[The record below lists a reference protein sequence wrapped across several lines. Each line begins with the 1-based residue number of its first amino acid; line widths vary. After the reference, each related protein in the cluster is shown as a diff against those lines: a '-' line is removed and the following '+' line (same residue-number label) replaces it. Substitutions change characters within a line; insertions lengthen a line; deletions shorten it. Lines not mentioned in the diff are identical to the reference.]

1 MLKGIAVS
9 DGIGIGKAYVIKEE
23 QLTYEATAE
32 DASKEL
38 QRLHQAVDT
47 FCRRTERLAESIA
60 KSVKPKDAEII
71 RGHIQMLKDPYM
83 ISQMEEKIQSGA
95 SAEAACEEV
104 LNQFI
109 ALFSGVDD
117 ELTRQRATD
126 VADIKKRMLRI
137 LLGAEEKSLA
147 EIPPE
152 SVLVTEDL
160 TPSMTAEMKKEHVVG
175 IVTEKG
181 GKTSHSA
188 ILAKAMEIPAV
199 LSAEGAL
206 NALKDGEPVIVDGS
220 QGLVLPNPQ
229 PEEETRYRQQK
240 RAYEKEKEILRGYI
254 GRATVTADNE
264 TKEVFCNI
272 GNVKDAI
279 TAAQKD
285 GEGIGLFRTE
295 FLFMDKPS
303 APSEE
308 EQFEAYKKA
317 AEIFNGKPVIIRTLD
332 VGGDKGIPYLEMEK
346 EENPFLG
353 FRAVRYCLS
362 HEELYETQLRAILR
376 ASAFG
381 NLKIMVPLVTT
392 AAEVRA
398 VKEKVKKIAA
408 ELEKSGIEYDH
419 GIQVGIMVET
429 PAASLVADLLAR
441 ESDFFSIGTNDLT
454 QYTMAA
460 DRGNPQVAYLNKPY
474 DPAVLRSIR
483 HIIRCAKNAG
493 IPVGMCGE
501 AAADPLLIPL
511 LLDFG
516 LEEFSVSPT
525 SVLATRYQISKWT
538 KESAASVAKEAM
550 NLETADA
557 VERLLRSK
565 VE

>member
-240 RAYEKEKEILRGYI
+240 QAYETEKEILRGYI

-460 DRGNPQVAYLNKPY
+460 DRGNPQVTYLNKPY

-516 LEEFSVSPT
+516 LEEFSVSTT

-538 KESAASVAKEAM
+538 KESAASVAKEVM